1 MGRPTPDDSLPQH
14 VAEAIPQTVPN
25 EVHYAWWSEG
35 GDRAGNCS
43 WNSAHL
49 QSDETYHQDHVRPRH
64 HRRHRKE
71 VGKLPIGH
79 PAIGSDEVM
88 DIRESRE
95 ESAEALRAW
104 PRDGQ
109 CSVIPASWRRSI
121 TDDQIMARRDRT
133 ARRPGIWFSLKRFA
147 HLNKASFRKVVLG
160 LVLRGS

>member
-79 PAIGSDEVM
+79 PVIGSDEVM

-104 PRDGQ
+104 PRTGNARLSQ
-109 CSVIPASWRRSI
+109 PLGVGVLLMTRLWLGGIGPLGARASGSV
-121 TDDQIMARRDRT
+121 
-133 ARRPGIWFSLKRFA
+133 
-147 HLNKASFRKVVLG
+147 
-160 LVLRGS
+160 